1 MFVES
6 QQKALAEQRE
16 ALRVEALRMKEVER
30 KESLRMMDMAKRNNL
45 GKGKGTERHKAQAS
59 SEDKD
64 NEGKNAEKRLKVRC
78 PEFGCGKLLL
88 FVNHMRN
95 RTTSGSSLCERRGE
109 RALTHRSSLHRLRTR
124 SITTRILNRLNFDV
138 TGYRPRSRWNRECA
152 SLPRLTTRAWRT
164 R

>member
-64 NEGKNAEKRLKVRC
+64 NEAKNAEKRLQALC
-78 PEFGCGKLLL
+78 
-88 FVNHMRN
+88 
-95 RTTSGSSLCERRGE
+95 SSLAVANCFYLLITRETEPRQAVHYVSDGE
-109 RALTHRSSLHRLRTR
+109 REH
-124 SITTRILNRLNFDV
+124 
-138 TGYRPRSRWNRECA
+138 
-152 SLPRLTTRAWRT
+152 
-164 R
+164 